1 VSDDIDDP
9 NLKARIASEN
19 EQRKLDA
26 TFLNNTGIGLFLA
39 GVAAPTLAYFYDL
52 STKPGVAPGAV
63 LGGAAFWAAVAGI
76 LNYLGKGRLEKIR

>member
-1 VSDDIDDP
+1 MSNDIDDP

-39 GVAAPTLAYFYDL
+39 GVAAPALAYFYDL

-63 LGGAAFWAAVAGI
+63 LGGAVFWGAVAAI
-76 LNYLGKGRLEKIR
+76 LNQLGKGRLEKIR